1 MCECCQK
8 DNSNIFLVRNIVL
21 FSFPF
26 ELLDRRLL
34 FCGFRFHV
42 SITHN
47 AGAVLI
53 HGSQYYITLHLIL
66 IFPAGMFLC
75 ADFVL
80 WTIRIPRRGYCVVF
94 VFSRTLGTCVPVSS
108 SEFRL
113 HRFLSRATVLIGSV
127 GVAESY
133 VRYKYNY
140 DIILWEIGD
149 SNFNFQLINICS
161 VSSEY

>member
-1 MCECCQK
+1 MCSNGSFVAVVCSLLDIPIPLTTWHRLLRDVTVCECCQK

-94 VFSRTLGTCVPVSS
+94 VFSRTLGHASPLVRLNFVFIDSS
-108 SEFRL
+108 VVRL
-113 HRFLSRATVLIGSV
+113 
-127 GVAESY
+127 
-133 VRYKYNY
+133 
-140 DIILWEIGD
+140 
-149 SNFNFQLINICS
+149 C
-161 VSSEY
+161 